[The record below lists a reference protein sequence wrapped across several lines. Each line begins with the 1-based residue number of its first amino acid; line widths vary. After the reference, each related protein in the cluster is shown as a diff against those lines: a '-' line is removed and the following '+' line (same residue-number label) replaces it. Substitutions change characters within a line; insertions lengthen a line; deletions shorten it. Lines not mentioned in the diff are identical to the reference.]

1 MSDTMQDIADALQ
14 ADFDLRAVGAHVDF
28 GNWNAEVHAAADH
41 VVIGLGA
48 FDPDATGFPAGMSPG
63 PVIFGISPEAAAS
76 TVAVQGQEG
85 IAWVHGLA
93 PEGTAEALI
102 PRASHAR
109 TQRLLH
115 ATIAALRRIVG
126 RGALIFA
133 AGEWP
138 AVAQGDVTY
147 GALARFRFKIAIPV
161 LGDAYAVVPKPYSV
175 QTTVKASLPSGEV
188 IVSQGTPE
196 PVP

>member
-1 MSDTMQDIADALQ
+1 MSDTMQDIADAIQ
-14 ADFDLRAVGAHVDF
+14 VDFDAREVGAKVDF
-28 GNWNAEVHAAADH
+28 GNWNAEIHAAADH

-48 FDPDATGFPAGMSPG
+48 FDPDASGFPPGMSPG
-63 PVIFGISPEAAAS
+63 PVVFGVLATAAP

-85 IAWVHGLA
+85 IAWIHGAA
-93 PEGTAEALI
+93 PAGTAEDLI

-126 RGALIFA
+126 RGALAFS

-138 AVAQGDVTY
+138 AAAQGDITY
-147 GALARFRFKIAIPV
+147 GALARFRFRIAIPV
-161 LGDAYAVVPKPYSV
+161 LGDAYAVAPKPYSV
-175 QTTVKASLPSGEV
+175 ATTVKASLPGGDV
-188 IVSQGTPE
+188 VASQGTTPA
-196 PVP
+196 PDP